1 MSKER
6 KPQSLSDVINARRN
20 AASTRDG
27 YRSLLAR
34 VVLLAAAGYVLL
46 TQVFLITQMRGQSM
60 FPAMKDG
67 DLIIG
72 YRLQGEYAK
81 GDVIAYTAGGET
93 RVGRIAAREG
103 DNLSMDE
110 SGVLYVN
117 GPGRRD
123 HLSHL
128 SPRRRGIPPEG
139 AGRLRVRVGRLSHH
153 RSGQPGFRPHPTE
166 GRAGQGDYHPAQKGP
181 VNPGPGRWPQN
192 PRE

>member
-6 KPQSLSDVINARRN
+6 KPQSLSDIINARRN

-81 GDVIAYTAGGET
+81 GDVIAYTAQGGEIIYPT
-93 RVGRIAAREG
+93 YPRDGAEYPQRVPEG
-103 DNLSMDE
+103 CVY
-110 SGVLYVN
+110 VLGDYRTTAQDSRDF
-117 GPGRRD
+117 GPIPLKDVQGKVITI
-123 HLSHL
+123 L
-128 SPRRRGIPPEG
+128 RRRG
-139 AGRLRVRVGRLSHH
+139 L
-153 RSGQPGFRPHPTE
+153 
-166 GRAGQGDYHPAQKGP
+166 
-181 VNPGPGRWPQN
+181 
-192 PRE
+192 

>member
-6 KPQSLSDVINARRN
+6 KPQSLSDIINARRN

-117 GPGRRD
+117 GTVQGGEIIYPTYPRD
-123 HLSHL
+123 GAEYPQRVPEGCVYVLGDYRTTAQDSRDFGPIPL
-128 SPRRRGIPPEG
+128 KEVQGKVITILRRRG
-139 AGRLRVRVGRLSHH
+139 L
-153 RSGQPGFRPHPTE
+153 
-166 GRAGQGDYHPAQKGP
+166 
-181 VNPGPGRWPQN
+181 
-192 PRE
+192 